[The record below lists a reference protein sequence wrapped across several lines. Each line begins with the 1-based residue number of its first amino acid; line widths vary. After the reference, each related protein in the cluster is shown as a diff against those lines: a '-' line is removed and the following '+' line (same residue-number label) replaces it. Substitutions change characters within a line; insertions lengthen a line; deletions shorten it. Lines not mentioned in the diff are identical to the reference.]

1 MIDWKL
7 KMKYLVIILVLFIPF
22 GLYAQKVRNVC
33 GEFTYY
39 AEGNQ
44 SPDEA
49 KRNALEYAR
58 INAIQ
63 KEFGTV
69 ITQSTMQEETALDG
83 KENSF
88 FSQLNASE
96 VKGEW
101 LEDDGE
107 PEYELSFVQNMMIVK
122 CKVCGKA
129 REITNDAAEFTATI
143 LRNGT
148 EGKFADTRFREND
161 DMYLHFKSP
170 VDGFIAVYA
179 VDESLDVSCLLPY
192 QYDTDG
198 QQQVKHNEEYIFFS
212 INKAK
217 EEADLVDEYQLVCN
231 EDVVRNRIYV
241 IFSPNSFT
249 KAVDEKVSDTLPRQL
264 KFDDFQK
271 WLTARRKRDIQ
282 MGIKVM
288 HIDIR
293 K

>member
-1 MIDWKL
+1 M
-7 KMKYLVIILVLFIPF
+7 MKTFFVIILVLFIPF

-69 ITQSTMQEETALDG
+69 ITQNTMQEETALDG

-101 LEDDGE
+101 LEDEGE
-107 PEYELSFVQNMMIVK
+107 PKYELSFEQDMMIVK
-122 CKVCGKA
+122 CSVCGKA

-148 EGKFADTRFREND
+148 ESKFADTRFREND

-179 VDESLDVSCLLPY
+179 VDESQDVNCLLPY

-198 QQQVKHNEEYIFFS
+198 QQQVEHNEEYIFFS

-217 EEADLVDEYQLVCN
+217 EEAELVDEYQLACN

-241 IFSPNSFT
+241 IFSPNPFT
-249 KAVDEKVSDTLPRQL
+249 KAIDEKISETLPRQL
-264 KFDDFQK
+264 HFDDFQK
-271 WLTARRKRDIQ
+271 WLTTRRKRDVQ